1 MHSSLDISPLRCHG
15 QPAMEPRYTSQVRK
29 YREAAGYSQERLARD
44 LGVTRQTVANIE
56 RGTSEPKVLLA
67 LAIAALLGVALSE
80 LFRKGK

>member
-1 MHSSLDISPLRCHG
+1 
-15 QPAMEPRYTSQVRK
+15 MEPRYTSQVRK
-29 YREAAGYSQERLARD
+29 YREAAGYSQERLARE

-56 RGTSEPKVLLA
+56 RGSSEPKVLLA